1 MVKASNELKTGIV
14 IVVAVALLAGI
25 LYRTGDLSF
34 GKRGYTVKT
43 RFETI
48 QGLKKFAPVRLSGL
62 EVGEIRR
69 LDTVYEPERTLVEA
83 ELWVQEGTKLRADSL
98 AVVSTLGLMGE
109 KYVEIHA
116 GASPEFVKAGALI
129 GSKETVSM
137 DDVMENA
144 QLTLT
149 DFRRFI
155 NNLDGVVGEN
165 RGKVGRIVDN
175 LEETT
180 EYFKEFAE
188 DVKYHPWKV
197 LAKGKEKTPEEI
209 AELRAERKARKAAE
223 AAAGS
228 APPPAASRQD
238 GSVRAGGAA
247 DAPAGKP
254 NFAAKRPAR

>member
-1 MVKASNELKTGIV
+1 MVKVSNELKTGIV
-14 IVVAVALLAGI
+14 IVVAVGLLVGI

-69 LDTVYEPERTLVEA
+69 LLTIYEPERTLIEA
-83 ELWVQEGTKLRADSL
+83 ELWVQEGTKLRADSV

-109 KYVEIHA
+109 KYVEVHA
-116 GASPEFVKAGALI
+116 GVSPDFAKPGALI
-129 GSKETVSM
+129 ESKETVSM

-144 QLTLT
+144 QLALT
-149 DFRRFI
+149 DIRRFV
-155 NNLDGVVGEN
+155 NNLDGVIGEN

-209 AELRAERKARKAAE
+209 EKLRAERKARKAAE
-223 AAAGS
+223 AAAAGQAPAVVRS
-228 APPPAASRQD
+228 EEGTEAPQAAPP
-238 GSVRAGGAA
+238 
-247 DAPAGKP
+247 APAKS